1 MTAYAPISPR
11 DVVARIAE
19 AIPAAAR
26 DRVILIGS
34 LAAGFHFFGDD
45 ADPIV
50 RTKDVDCL
58 LAPRVRAM
66 GAARDIAESLL
77 AAGWTYHPVKAFLAP
92 GSSVTPSRD
101 LPVVRLDPPGGSTW
115 FLELLAAH
123 ADDDRN
129 VKTNERLD
137 TTFGYFALPSFRYLA
152 LAERQPL
159 PTPFGLRIAR
169 PEAMALANL
178 LAHPAIEPE
187 LMSDPILGR
196 RIKRSNKD
204 LGRVIAIAT
213 LSGEEMIATWP
224 EIWWSDLR
232 ACFGSEAAELASR
245 AGNGLRELLASTSD
259 LDEARHTCEWGLLA
273 SHPPTSEQLRAR
285 GLRLIQD
292 AIEPLELLARG
303 SLANGGAS

>member
-1 MTAYAPISPR
+1 MIGYAPISPH
-11 DVVARIAE
+11 DVVARIAK

-26 DRVILIGS
+26 ERVILVGS
-34 LAAGFHFFGDD
+34 LAAGFHFFGNH

-66 GAARDIAESLL
+66 GAAREIAESLV
-77 AAGWTYHPVKAFLAP
+77 AAGWTYHPVKAFPAP
-92 GSSVTPSRD
+92 GSRFTPSD
-101 LPVVRLDPPGGSTW
+101 NLPVVRLDPPGDSTW
-115 FLELLAAH
+115 FLELLGAH

-129 VKTNERLD
+129 VKTDERLD
-137 TTFGYFALPSFRYLA
+137 TSVGHFALPSFRYLA
-152 LAERQPL
+152 LAERNPL
-159 PTPFGLRIAR
+159 PTSFGLHIAR

-178 LAHPAIEPE
+178 LAHPAIEPA
-187 LMSDPILGR
+187 LMSDPIQGR
-196 RIKRSNKD
+196 EIKRSNKD

-213 LSGEEMIATWP
+213 LSGDEMTATWP
-224 EIWWSDLR
+224 DIWWNDLG
-232 ACFGSEAAELASR
+232 ACFGAEAAELALRS
-245 AGNGLRELLASTSD
+245 GNGLRELLASATD
-259 LDEARHTCEWGLLA
+259 LDDARHTCEWGLLA
-273 SHPPTSEQLRAR
+273 SHPPTSEQLQAR